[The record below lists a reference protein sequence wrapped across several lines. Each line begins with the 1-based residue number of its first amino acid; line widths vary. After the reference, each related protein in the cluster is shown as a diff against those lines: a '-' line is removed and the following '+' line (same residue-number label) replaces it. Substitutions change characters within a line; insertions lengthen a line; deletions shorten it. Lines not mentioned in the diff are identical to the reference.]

1 MTRRFQFLV
10 GLMLTLALLLG
21 TTATSSAAGSRAQPR
36 LSAPNVPAGG
46 PQSVSAPSG
55 QVNRA
60 LGRANL
66 RADLAALDRQLANT
80 AFRLSVPKGKL
91 PAAVRAA
98 VALRESLSPAQQ
110 KQLQVAFAKFSSRLE
125 RISGPASPSGATR
138 GKAPQNVRRQA
149 ARLAKINASFDR
161 SVSKILT
168 RKQLANNRAALRPAL
183 AKLTASSQTAAI
195 GQRTSAAVQ
204 PTTLGSY
211 CYYGAYY
218 ELLANW
224 YKYWGYYYSYYN
236 YVTYGGTYAYYG
248 YYYGYYA
255 YLYGNYASQYLAQTY
270 FEYLT
275 VGSDWKG
282 IGDDGVSYAYNDYI
296 YAYYAKLYD
305 YYSYYYE
312 GGHSYAYYGYYY
324 EYYAQNYSYYGYYYS
339 YYYCQ

>member
-1 MTRRFQFLV
+1 MTRRFQFLL
-10 GLMLTLALLLG
+10 GLMLTVALMLG
-21 TTATSSAAGSRAQPR
+21 TMATTSAAGSRAAPR
-36 LSAPNVPAGG
+36 LSAPNVPASG

-55 QVNRA
+55 SVNRA
-60 LGRANL
+60 AGRANL
-66 RADLAALDRQLANT
+66 QADLAALDRQTANSPY
-80 AFRLSVPKGKL
+80 RLGVPKGKL
-91 PAAVRAA
+91 PAAVKAA

-110 KQLQVAFAKFSSRLE
+110 RQLRVAFAKFSSRLE
-125 RISGPASPSGATR
+125 RIAGPASPSGATR

-149 ARLAKINASFDR
+149 ARLAQLNGSLDR
-161 SVSKILT
+161 AVSKILT

-183 AKLTASSQTAAI
+183 DKLTASSQAAAI
-195 GQRTSAAVQ
+195 GQRSAAVQ

-224 YKYWGYYYSYYN
+224 WKYWGYYYSYYN

-248 YYYGYYA
+248 YYYAYYG
-255 YLYGNYASQYLAQTY
+255 YLYGNYAAQLIPQTY
-270 FEYLT
+270 FEYLAS
-275 VGSDWKG
+275 GYDWKG
-282 IGDDGVSYAYNDYI
+282 IGSTGVSYAYYDYY
-296 YAYYAKLYD
+296 YAYYAYIYN

-324 EYYAQNYSYYGYYYS
+324 DYYGQYYGYYGYYYS